1 MQYKQLAARLYSEAP
16 KLQQA
21 GGGTPLYNRHP
32 HPPLTPPSLQK
43 LKADESTIFRQYF
56 QNLSFS

>member
-1 MQYKQLAARLYSEAP
+1 MWQLVACLFSEAP
-16 KLQQA
+16 KLQQV
-21 GGGTPLYNRHP
+21 GGGPPLYSRHP